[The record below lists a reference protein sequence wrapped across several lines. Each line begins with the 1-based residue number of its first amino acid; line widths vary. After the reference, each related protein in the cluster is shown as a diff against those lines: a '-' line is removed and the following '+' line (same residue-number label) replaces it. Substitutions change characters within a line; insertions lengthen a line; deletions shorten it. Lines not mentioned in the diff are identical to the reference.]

1 MRLLLIAVML
11 LTGCASAPHQTI
23 HADGKW
29 SERNYQ
35 IMMGC
40 GAEYE
45 SDADYSECLLINNA
59 TI

>member
-11 LTGCASAPHQTI
+11 LSGCANQPAKPI

-45 SDADYSECLLINNA
+45 SDADYSECLFINNA